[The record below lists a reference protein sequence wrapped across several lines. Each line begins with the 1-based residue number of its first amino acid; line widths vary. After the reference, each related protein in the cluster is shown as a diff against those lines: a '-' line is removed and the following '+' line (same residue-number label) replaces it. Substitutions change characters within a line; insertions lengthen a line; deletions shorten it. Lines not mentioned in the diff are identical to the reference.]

1 MSNSEW
7 TQKNGTL
14 SHKNAIKE
22 FGLTE
27 TEIIQAM
34 KSGKLQY
41 RQNYAHGNPYYKF
54 LRSEVKALAQ
64 ELHGDNEVEDQALKH
79 QLNEINR
86 QINSLKRKLKS
97 LEKEKAGLIE
107 IQQHPNP

>member
-1 MSNSEW
+1 MSDSGW

-22 FGLTE
+22 FGLSGK
-27 TEIIQAM
+27 EIIQAM

-41 RQNYAHGNPYYKF
+41 RQNYAHGNPYYKV

-64 ELHGDNEVEDQALKH
+64 ELHGVNAVEDQALKH
-79 QLNEINR
+79 QLNEINK

-97 LEKEKAGLIE
+97 LEKEKARLIGME
-107 IQQHPNP
+107 E

>member
-34 KSGKLQY
+34 KSGKLQH

-54 LRSEVKALAQ
+54 LRSEVKALAK
-64 ELHGDNEVEDQALKH
+64 ELHGVNEVEDQALKH
-79 QLNEINR
+79 QLNQINKE
-86 QINSLKRKLKS
+86 INSLKRKIKS
-97 LEKEKAGLIE
+97 LEKEKDRLIE
-107 IQQHPNP
+107 IQQHPTP